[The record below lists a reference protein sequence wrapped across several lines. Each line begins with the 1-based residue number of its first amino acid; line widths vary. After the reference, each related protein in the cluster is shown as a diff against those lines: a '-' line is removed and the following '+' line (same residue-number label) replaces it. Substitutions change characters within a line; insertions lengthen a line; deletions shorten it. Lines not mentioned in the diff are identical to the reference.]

1 MIERPGRSPRQV
13 SLSLPIFLSWRT
25 KKSAERGK
33 RSVGSLRARDYLAGR
48 KVLASRSGA
57 IDHAISVVS

>member
-1 MIERPGRSPRQV
+1 MSRTENVPMFMWFFASERAIT
-13 SLSLPIFLSWRT
+13 LM
-25 KKSAERGK
+25 
-33 RSVGSLRARDYLAGR
+33 AG